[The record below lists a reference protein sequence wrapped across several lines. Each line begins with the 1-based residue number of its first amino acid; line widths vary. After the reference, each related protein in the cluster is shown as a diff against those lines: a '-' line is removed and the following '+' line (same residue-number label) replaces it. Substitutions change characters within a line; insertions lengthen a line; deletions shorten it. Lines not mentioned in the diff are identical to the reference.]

1 MKQPV
6 IFPGRCRNRDVDL
19 RARARRVL
27 FALCSL
33 QEEMLRKWLKMSTE
47 KLKRVKKFIFPGEL
61 KGLCLFLVP
70 RFKCT
75 FLNIG
80 QEHFVGVYKAA
91 RKTPGLGDRRRMKV
105 KCDDRWAFAQLTSDV
120 EDMVSPSSRGSR
132 RSRGITRSTRQQRS
146 ALASLASPT

>member
-1 MKQPV
+1 MLIEGESAARVVCPLLSS
-6 IFPGRCRNRDVDL
+6 RRDV
-19 RARARRVL
+19 
-27 FALCSL
+27 
-33 QEEMLRKWLKMSTE
+33 EKMVE
-47 KLKRVKKFIFPGEL
+47 DVNRELKRVKKFIFPGEL

-105 KCDDRWAFAQLTSDV
+105 KCDDRWLLRNLPLT
-120 EDMVSPSSRGSR
+120 
-132 RSRGITRSTRQQRS
+132 
-146 ALASLASPT
+146 